1 MTVVDDV
8 LGLPYVPPML
18 ATAGSMPPVADQH
31 KWSYEMKWDGVRAVA
46 YVNSGELALFG
57 RSGRDFTT
65 IYPEVSGLATAFAGR
80 TAVLDGEV
88 VAFDELGRPSFETLQ
103 QRMHG
108 LTTGARSRRRG
119 TPGALPPVSYLVFDL
134 LYVDGRS
141 LLPRPYTDR
150 RSALD
155 ALELAGPN
163 WQVPPVFDG
172 MGQAALDTSVHQ
184 HLEGVVAKRHDSRY
198 EPGRRSQAWV
208 KIKNFRTQEVV
219 IGGWRVGEGSRSGT
233 FGSLLCGVYE
243 GGRLRYAGR
252 VGSGFTQ
259 EKLAALTEQL
269 APLARSTPPFD
280 EQVPALDARN
290 AHWVEPVLVGEV
302 AFTQWT
308 RDGRLRNPS
317 WRGLRPDKDPLDV
330 VREP

>member
-1 MTVVDDV
+1 VDDV
-8 LGLPYVPPML
+8 LGLPHVPPML
-18 ATAGSMPPVADQH
+18 ATAGTMPPRADQH
-31 KWSYEMKWDGVRAVA
+31 RWSYEMKWDGVRAVA
-46 YVNSGELALFG
+46 YVTGGRFALYG
-57 RSGRDFTT
+57 RSGRDFTS
-65 IYPEVSGLATAFAGR
+65 IYPEVAGLATEFTGSAAI
-80 TAVLDGEV
+80 LDGEV

-108 LTTGARSRRRG
+108 LTPGSRSRRRT
-119 TPGALPPVSYLVFDL
+119 TPGGRPPPVSYLVFDL
-134 LYVDGRS
+134 LYADGRS
-141 LLPRPYTDR
+141 LLQVPYAQR

-155 ALELAGPN
+155 DLGLAGPN

-172 MGQAALDTSVHQ
+172 MGQAALNTSVLQ

-233 FGSLLCGVYE
+233 FGSLLCGVYD
-243 GGRLRYAGR
+243 GDRLRYAGR

-259 EKLAALTEQL
+259 EKLSALTEQL

-280 EQVPALDARN
+280 EKVPALDARH

-308 RDGRLRNPS
+308 RDGRLRNPA
-317 WRGLRPDKDPLDV
+317 WRGLRADKDPLDV
-330 VREP
+330 ARES